1 MDWEKKVE
9 KSDFLALYQQISD
22 QFQANLATSLVFP
35 LKSFEN
41 PALDLKKTIV
51 SLKVS
56 VLDYEKVD
64 EVIDPELRTAL
75 SDFRLKKSTQKVD
88 DLLEKL
94 QKPDENALQT
104 FGGWK
109 ELLKSYLQTQYG
121 EDFPQYEKILR
132 ELKIL

>member
-1 MDWEKKVE
+1 MEGEKRVE
-9 KSDFLALYQQISD
+9 KSDFLALYQQVSD
-22 QFQANLATSLVFP
+22 QLKVNLEGNATFP
-35 LKSFEN
+35 LVSFEN
-41 PALDLKKTIV
+41 PSLDLRKTIV
-51 SLKVS
+51 SLKVP

-64 EVIDPELRTAL
+64 EVIDEELRMLL

-104 FGGWK
+104 FGGRK
-109 ELLKSYLQTQYG
+109 ELLKSYLQAQYG
-121 EDFPQYEKILR
+121 EEYPQYEKILR